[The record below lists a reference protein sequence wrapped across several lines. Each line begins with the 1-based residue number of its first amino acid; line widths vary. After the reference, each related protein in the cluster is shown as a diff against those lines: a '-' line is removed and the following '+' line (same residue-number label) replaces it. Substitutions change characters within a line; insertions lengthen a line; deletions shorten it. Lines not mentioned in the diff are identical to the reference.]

1 MHIIHNILLHTLQA
15 MQKSATKKFLVDGF
29 PRNEDNLEGWTKI
42 MSEKVD
48 LRAVLFFDC
57 PEEVSLH

>member
-1 MHIIHNILLHTLQA
+1 

-48 LRAVLFFDC
+48 LRGVLFFDC
-57 PEEVSLH
+57 PEEVR